1 MERSIPPPTTTKN
14 WAAEAILTKVAPLS
28 VSSSTGPER
37 NVADIENPMVTS
49 TASMAQARAVRG
61 WRRAHSPPH
70 GGAGT
75 VSRPGWALIVGSW
88 LGGCLDQRL
97 GAVRADLALAAG
109 LAGQPPLIG
118 GTHDPHCRQLLE
130 RREPYVLPH
139 RVRQNHALPLPVL
152 GDKDDACPGCVS
164 RPPETDRPSVAQ
176 HLAGFGRPDPTEG

>member
-49 TASMAQARAVRG
+49 TASRAQARAVRG

-88 LGGCLDQRL
+88 LGGCLDRRL
-97 GAVRADLALAAG
+97 VAVRADLALAAEHRQSQDAL
-109 LAGQPPLIG
+109 LAELVRLEHTRDLPGAHDDYPVAHGDHFGQL
-118 GTHDPHCRQLLE
+118 
-130 RREPYVLPH
+130 
-139 RVRQNHALPLPVL
+139 
-152 GDKDDACPGCVS
+152 
-164 RPPETDRPSVAQ
+164 
-176 HLAGFGRPDPTEG
+176 